1 MKPNQQLET
10 SKKNQIQNMFNAIS
24 IEYDFLNKL
33 ITFGNDIKWRKKV
46 YTIAKEN
53 SPKNILDIATG
64 TGDIALELANIEG
77 AKIIGLDISEKML
90 EIGKKKITNQNLSD
104 KIDLALG
111 DAENLSYSNGSF
123 DIITI
128 GFGVRNFQN
137 LIKGLNESRRVLKE
151 NGKLIILESSVPK
164 NYIIKFF
171 YLLLSRAYVPF
182 LGLVFSKDKS
192 AYRYLQKSAET
203 FPSGHAFVEI
213 LKNCGFKNILT
224 QRQMFGAVSI
234 YIAEKQS

>member
-10 SKKNQIQNMFNAIS
+10 SKKNQVQNMFNAIS

-33 ITFGNDIKWRKKV
+33 ITFGNDITWRKKV
-46 YTIAKEN
+46 SRIAKE
-53 SPKNILDIATG
+53 SHPRNILDIATG

-104 KIDLALG
+104 KIDLVIG
-111 DAENLSYSNGSF
+111 DAENLSYSNDSF

-137 LIKGLNESRRVLKE
+137 LIKGLNESKRVLKE
-151 NGKLIILESSVPK
+151 TGKLIVLESSVPS
-164 NYIIKFF
+164 NSIVRFF
-171 YLLLSRAYVPF
+171 YSIISRIYLPL
-182 LGLVFSKDKS
+182 LGLLFSKDKS
-192 AYRYLQKSAET
+192 AYRYLQKSAAK
-203 FPSGHAFVEI
+203 FPSGKAFVKI
-213 LKNCGFKNILT
+213 LKNCGYKNVEIQT
-224 QRQMFGAVSI
+224 QMFGAVSI

>member
-64 TGDIALELANIEG
+64 TGDIALELANIDG

-90 EIGKKKITNQNLSD
+90 DIGRKKILKHSLSD
-104 KIDLALG
+104 KITLVSG
-111 DAENLSYSNGSF
+111 DAENLSYSSNYF
-123 DIITI
+123 DLITI

-137 LIKGLNESRRVLKE
+137 LIKGLNESNRVLKE
-151 NGKLIILESSVPK
+151 NGKLIILESSVPE
-164 NYIIKFF
+164 NSIIKFF
-171 YLLLSRAYVPF
+171 YSIISRVYVPF
-182 LGLVFSKDKS
+182 LGLLFSKDKS
-192 AYRYLQKSAET
+192 AYSYLQKSAAK
-203 FPSGHAFVEI
+203 FPSGNNFVEI
-213 LKNCGFKNILT
+213 LKDCGFKNVQT
-224 QRQMFGAVSI
+224 KQQMFGATSI
-234 YIAEKQS
+234 YVAQK

>member
-10 SKKNQIQNMFNAIS
+10 SKKTQVQNMFNTIS
-24 IEYDFLNKL
+24 IEYDYINKL
-33 ITFGNDIKWRKKV
+33 ISFGNDIRWRKKV
-46 YTIAKEN
+46 YEIAKGN
-53 SPKNILDIATG
+53 NPQNILDIATG

-90 EIGKKKITNQNLSD
+90 DIGRKKILKQNFSH
-104 KIDLALG
+104 KIDLVLG
-111 DAENLSYSNGSF
+111 DAENLSYSNSSF

-137 LIKGLNESRRVLKE
+137 LIRGLKESKRVLKE

-164 NYIIKFF
+164 NSIIKFF
-171 YLLLSRAYVPF
+171 YFLISRAYIPF

-192 AYRYLQKSAET
+192 AYHYLQKSAEK
-203 FPSGHAFVEI
+203 FPSGDDFVEI
-213 LKNCGFKNILT
+213 LKDCGFKNIAT
-224 QRQMFGAVSI
+224 KRQMFGATSI
-234 YIAEKQS
+234 YVAQK

>member
-10 SKKNQIQNMFNAIS
+10 SKKTQVQSMFNAIS
-24 IEYDFLNKL
+24 IEYDYINKL

-46 YTIAKEN
+46 CEIAKEN
-53 SPKNILDIATG
+53 GPQSILDIATG

-90 EIGKKKITNQNLSD
+90 DIGRKKIANQNLSD
-104 KIDLALG
+104 KIDLVLG
-111 DAENLSYSNGSF
+111 DAENLNYSNSSF
-123 DIITI
+123 DTITI

-137 LIKGLNESRRVLKE
+137 LTKGLKESKRVLKE

-164 NYIIKFF
+164 NSIIKFF
-171 YLLLSRAYVPF
+171 YFVISRVYIPF

-192 AYRYLQKSAET
+192 AYNYLQKSAEK
-203 FPSGHAFVEI
+203 FPSGDQFIEI
-213 LKNCGFKNILT
+213 LKDCGFKNIAT
-224 QRQMFGAVSI
+224 MRQMLGATSI
-234 YIAEKQS
+234 YVAQK

>member
-10 SKKNQIQNMFNAIS
+10 SKKTQVQNMFNAIS

-46 YTIAKEN
+46 YKIAQEN
-53 SPKNILDIATG
+53 SPKNILDVATG

-77 AKIIGLDISEKML
+77 AKIIGIDISERML
-90 EIGKKKITNQNLSD
+90 DLGRKKIHKQSLSD
-104 KIDLALG
+104 KITLVSG
-111 DAENLSYSNGSF
+111 DAENLSYSNNYF
-123 DIITI
+123 DVITI

-137 LIKGLNESRRVLKE
+137 LIKGLNESNRVLKE

-164 NYIIKFF
+164 NPIIKFF
-171 YLLLSRAYVPF
+171 YFIISRAYIPF

-192 AYRYLQKSAET
+192 AYNYLQKSAEK
-203 FPSGHAFVEI
+203 FPSGDNFVEI
-213 LKNCGFKNILT
+213 LKDCGFKNIT
-224 QRQMFGAVSI
+224 TKRQMFGAASI
-234 YIAEKQS
+234 YVAQK

>member
-10 SKKNQIQNMFNAIS
+10 SKKTQIQNMFNAIS

-46 YTIAKEN
+46 YKIAKEN
-53 SPKNILDIATG
+53 SPKNILDVATG

-77 AKIIGLDISEKML
+77 AKIIGIDISEKML
-90 EIGKKKITNQNLSD
+90 DLGRKKILKQSLSD
-104 KIDLALG
+104 KITLVSG
-111 DAENLSYSNGSF
+111 DAENLSYSNNYF
-123 DIITI
+123 DVITI

-137 LIKGLNESRRVLKE
+137 LIKGLNESNRVLKE

-164 NYIIKFF
+164 NPIIKFF
-171 YLLLSRAYVPF
+171 YFIISRAYIPF

-192 AYRYLQKSAET
+192 AYNYLQKSAEK
-203 FPSGHAFVEI
+203 FPSGDNFVEI
-213 LKNCGFKNILT
+213 LKDCGFKNIT
-224 QRQMFGAVSI
+224 TKRQMFGAASI
-234 YIAEKQS
+234 YVAQK

>member
-10 SKKNQIQNMFNAIS
+10 SKKTQVQNMFNAIS

-46 YTIAKEN
+46 YKIAKEN
-53 SPKNILDIATG
+53 SPKNILDVATG

-77 AKIIGLDISEKML
+77 AKIIGIDISEKML
-90 EIGKKKITNQNLSD
+90 DLGRKKILKQSLSD
-104 KIDLALG
+104 KITLVSG
-111 DAENLSYSNGSF
+111 DAENLSYSNNYF
-123 DIITI
+123 DVITI

-137 LIKGLNESRRVLKE
+137 LIKGLNESNRVLKE

-164 NYIIKFF
+164 NSIIKFF
-171 YLLLSRAYVPF
+171 YFIISRAYIPF

-192 AYRYLQKSAET
+192 AYNYLQKSAEK
-203 FPSGHAFVEI
+203 FPSGDNFVEI
-213 LKNCGFKNILT
+213 LKDCGFKNIT
-224 QRQMFGAVSI
+224 TKRQMFGATSI
-234 YIAEKQS
+234 YVAQK